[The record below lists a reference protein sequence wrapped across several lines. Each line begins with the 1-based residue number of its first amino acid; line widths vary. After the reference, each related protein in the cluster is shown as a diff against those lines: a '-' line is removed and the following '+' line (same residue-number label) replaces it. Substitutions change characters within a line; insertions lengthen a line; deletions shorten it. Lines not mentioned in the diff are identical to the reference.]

1 MIQGVGRP
9 AGESWVSL
17 WVASFLEGKD
27 CPLKQASP
35 PAGLFTTDVK
45 GLQRLSAEAGLPG
58 PREGG
63 EGRTMGALSPLEVV
77 GGLGPL

>member
-17 WVASFLEGKD
+17 WVASFLEGTD

-35 PAGLFTTDVK
+35 PAGLFTADVK
-45 GLQRLSAEAGLPG
+45 GLWRLSAEVGLPG

-63 EGRTMGALSPLEVV
+63 EGRIVGLERS
-77 GGLGPL
+77 GRNS